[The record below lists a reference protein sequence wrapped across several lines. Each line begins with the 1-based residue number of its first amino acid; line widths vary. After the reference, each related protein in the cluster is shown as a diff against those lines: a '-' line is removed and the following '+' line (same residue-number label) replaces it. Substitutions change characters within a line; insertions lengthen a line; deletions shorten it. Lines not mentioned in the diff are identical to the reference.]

1 MTRMFGPA
9 VVAATFLAQ
18 SNLPAVSVQTPTRL
32 AGTWSL
38 NRSLSEFPKEIGFN
52 PDWVRAGF
60 DTGQDR
66 GASGGARGGGGGRGG
81 RRGGSGGSGGGSS
94 RPFTPQR
101 ESADDAKRVQLL
113 TGEVRNPP
121 TFLTIADSGGAIT
134 LTSDRGETR
143 TFHPGSGRDEL
154 HFGDLPVGVTARW
167 EEDRLIVVYDA
178 EEGRQLRYT
187 YSLTADPRRLRIDVQ
202 FVERGGGDSVVRIYD
217 PATAPPTTTGNAGGG
232 RPGAPPPSGSA
243 PAASGGA
250 TAIQPPGSELKG
262 LSAVGVVVEE
272 LDGKAVECGL
282 KRTAIESAVS
292 KALSS
297 AGLKVAVNADEDTYI
312 YVNVMTTTMANGFC
326 ASRYDVSLF
335 TNTTATLS
343 YQSKPSLV
351 QVALLHKGGFSG
363 GSANQHAAGIL
374 QGITQYVEQF
384 ATQIRDANK

>member
-1 MTRMFGPA
+1 MIRILAPA
-9 VVAATFLAQ
+9 VVAAAVLAQ
-18 SNLPAVSVQTPTRL
+18 SNPPAVSAQTPTRL

-66 GASGGARGGGGGRGG
+66 GASGARGGGGGRGG
-81 RRGGSGGSGGGSS
+81 GRRGGSGNSS
-94 RPFTPQR
+94 RPFTPQQ

-113 TGEVRNPP
+113 TAEVRNPP
-121 TFLTIADSGGAIT
+121 TFLTIADSSGAIT
-134 LTSDRGETR
+134 FTSNQGETR
-143 TFHPGSGRDEL
+143 TFHPGRVREEL
-154 HFGDLPVGVTARW
+154 HFGDLPVAVTARW

-178 EEGRQLRYT
+178 EEGHQLRYT

-217 PATAPPTTTGNAGGG
+217 PASEPTTTTGNASGV
-232 RPGAPPPSGSA
+232 RPGAPTPPSGSA

-250 TAIQPPGSELKG
+250 TAIQPPGSGLKG
-262 LSAVGVVVEE
+262 LSGVGVVVED
-272 LDGKAVECGL
+272 LDGKAAECGL
-282 KRTAIESAVS
+282 NRAAIESAVS
-292 KALSS
+292 KVLSN
-297 AGLKVAVNADEDTYI
+297 AGLKVAVNSDEDTYI
-312 YVNVMTTTMANGFC
+312 YVNVMTTTMATGFC

-335 TNTTATLS
+335 THTTATLS

-363 GSANQHAAGIL
+363 GSANQHAAGVL
-374 QGITQYVEQF
+374 QGITQYAEQF